1 MANLELIGVRL
12 KEARTRAGFTQEQ
25 VAAAL
30 NIARGQISYYENGH
44 REIDLTT
51 LMKLAALYG
60 YSVHYFLDDSPTV
73 EDDKISVAF
82 RAEALSKSDLDTIAW
97 IKRFTRN
104 LKELNDLTNAS

>member
-51 LMKLAALYG
+51 LMKLADLG
-60 YSVHYFLDDSPTV
+60 YSVHASDDSPTV
-73 EDDKISVAF
+73 EDDKICCF
-82 RAEALSKSDLDTIAW
+82 
-97 IKRFTRN
+97 
-104 LKELNDLTNAS
+104 